1 MESLTSMGNCHI
13 LHNHLKKN
21 RYIVILGLALAVLM
35 FQGCAY
41 SHVQGP
47 LDTNFDNTV
56 LGSKTG
62 RADTHCVLWLFAW
75 GDAGTRAAA
84 KAGGI
89 TTITHADFEYT
100 FYLFGVYSRVSTV
113 VYGE

>member
-1 MESLTSMGNCHI
+1 MEDVILMEYRHI
-13 LHNHLKKN
+13 RRKDVKKS
-21 RYIVILGLALAVLM
+21 RYIVIFCLALAVLIL
-35 FQGCAY
+35 QGCAY

-62 RADTHCVLWLFAW
+62 RAHTQCVLWLFAW
-75 GDAGTRAAA
+75 GDGGTRAAA
-84 KAGGI
+84 RAGGI
-89 TTITHADFEYT
+89 TTISHADFEYT